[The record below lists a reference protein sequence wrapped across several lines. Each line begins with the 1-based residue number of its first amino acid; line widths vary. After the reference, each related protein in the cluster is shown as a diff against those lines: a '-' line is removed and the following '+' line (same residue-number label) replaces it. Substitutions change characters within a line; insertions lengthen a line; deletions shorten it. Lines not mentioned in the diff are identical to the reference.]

1 MKWSSSNSLLHASI
15 STKLSLPSVFSW
27 KSTFSVFLHVLYHLY
42 IIYISFIFDSLDVLF
57 TSFTTSG
64 VYSLRCFID
73 PLSPPSILH
82 QLPPSFFSSPVVH
95 FVSFFLFFSLRSLSL
110 FFLSCFCAVA
120 DIYNHSDLLSFFLTP
135 KVSLPL
141 ISSFPPLLF
150 SSFVFHLEAFVFLLS
165 CSAPSHSRGLLRWW
179 TKAVCCRWSSTLS
192 FSPRWV
198 SWGCVQTLRGP
209 RVFTSACKKRSCY
222 CVCSWAGVTAE
233 RAGLNQRLM
242 LLFDHT
248 FRGTAVLILT
258 LFIFIFLYQHV
269 GKHRILGNAQEEVEI
284 SLASVVNPS
293 VSTQL
298 LITQL
303 CGGNKSALS
312 RSSQTSDPLTVQ
324 SLLLPRWMTP
334 LVLQMKAILCS
345 TWKNLFKAFFLWKKC
360 K

>member
-110 FFLSCFCAVA
+110 SFLSCFCAVA

-150 SSFVFHLEAFVFLLS
+150 SSFVFHLESFVFLLS
-165 CSAPSHSRGLLRWW
+165 CSAPSRSRGLLRWW

-209 RVFTSACKKRSCY
+209 RVFTSACKKEAVIVFVAEPASRRSALD
-222 CVCSWAGVTAE
+222 WI
-233 RAGLNQRLM
+233 
-242 LLFDHT
+242 
-248 FRGTAVLILT
+248 RGWCCCLIT
-258 LFIFIFLYQHV
+258 
-269 GKHRILGNAQEEVEI
+269 RSEAQQCWYW
-284 SLASVVNPS
+284 LK
-293 VSTQL
+293 L
-298 LITQL
+298 LIYLYLYFFISTW
-303 CGGNKSALS
+303 GNTEFLETHRRKLKSHWRLSSTLQWALS
-312 RSSQTSDPLTVQ
+312 
-324 SLLLPRWMTP
+324 
-334 LVLQMKAILCS
+334 
-345 TWKNLFKAFFLWKKC
+345 F
-360 K
+360 